1 MKSPCVKICKL
12 IDSVCIGCG
21 RTSEQIT
28 EWTKYTDKKRE
39 EIIKEIQLN
48 HCQVLS
54 NNYDIVFLSY
64 PLNLKFLFYL
74 HLQILS

>member
-12 IDSVCIGCG
+12 IECVCIGCG

-54 NNYDIVFLSY
+54 NN
-64 PLNLKFLFYL
+64 
-74 HLQILS
+74 

>member
-1 MKSPCVKICKL
+1 MKSHCVKICKL

-28 EWTKYTDKKRE
+28 EWTKYTDEKRE

-54 NNYDIVFLSY
+54 NN
-64 PLNLKFLFYL
+64 
-74 HLQILS
+74 